1 MRNSNEGQ
9 SNEKV
14 THVLHIFHGT
24 PNSPNSQNAQGHCAV
39 HFTMKHSLD
48 AKENDEKEKALGF
61 GGGRFLLVCL
71 GAIPS
76 HVQGYSWLYRQE

>member
-1 MRNSNEGQ
+1 MINSNEGQ

-48 AKENDEKEKALGF
+48 AKENDEEKALGCSVPISRLEMLTSIW
-61 GGGRFLLVCL
+61 GQSMSSR
-71 GAIPS
+71 
-76 HVQGYSWLYRQE
+76 W